1 MDWDGVKIHEHA
13 KKRGLG
19 PVILTQQAWS
29 IKYLLYMGKERCFFV
44 GQRLFSSGQGSAIL
58 PARVANQ
65 STGFDSFCTLAG
77 KYNKIA

>member
-1 MDWDGVKIHEHA
+1 
-13 KKRGLG
+13 
-19 PVILTQQAWS
+19 
-29 IKYLLYMGKERCFFV
+29 MGKERCFFV